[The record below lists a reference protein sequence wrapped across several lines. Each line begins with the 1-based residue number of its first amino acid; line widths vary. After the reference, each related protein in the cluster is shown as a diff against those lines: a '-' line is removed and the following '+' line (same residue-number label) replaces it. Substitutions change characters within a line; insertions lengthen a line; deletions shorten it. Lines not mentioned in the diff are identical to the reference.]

1 MKNIIHISYS
11 SEQKGGGIS
20 YHNRGISYV
29 LNMCDSIE
37 HIFMTSTKKDR
48 VRQVDK
54 KRIVNY
60 SSTNAIY
67 RTISGMRAAIRI
79 MKEKNISKISV
90 GSLNIDSIW
99 ASILCILADI
109 ELIIFVHGNDFNK
122 EHGYKSI
129 SDVLLSFS
137 TLVQHLLVIPIADT
151 IVCNS
156 SYVGGLLREKN
167 SYCEGKMEVVNP
179 GIFVNDFERNNL
191 EESGKSQ
198 NQITMYSL
206 GRLVK
211 RKGFDKAIQ
220 AYQKSQLMSS
230 IDKYI
235 ISGEGPYMDT
245 LNRIAGK
252 SNTKE
257 VYFTGFVE
265 HERKV
270 ELLVRADIFVM
281 PSRKLPNG
289 DIEGYG
295 IVLAEACACGCI
307 VIAGRDTGSV
317 DVVVPNKN
325 GLLVDGSSVG
335 SIRRAM
341 NRVIRERQDFW
352 EPSQIREHAVRN
364 FSWTSKKSAICEM
377 FMGNH
382 S

>member
-1 MKNIIHISYS
+1 
-11 SEQKGGGIS
+11 
-20 YHNRGISYV
+20 
-29 LNMCDSIE
+29 
-37 HIFMTSTKKDR
+37 MTSTKKDR